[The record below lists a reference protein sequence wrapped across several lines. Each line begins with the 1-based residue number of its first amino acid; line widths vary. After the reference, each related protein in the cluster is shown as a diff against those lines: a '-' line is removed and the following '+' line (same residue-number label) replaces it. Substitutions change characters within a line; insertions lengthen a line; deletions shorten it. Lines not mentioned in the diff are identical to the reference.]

1 MESKRYYIKEGAL
14 EPIHLVENERKLLA
28 EGMQTSVAK
37 ILQEVQKSMKI
48 CKETCGEV
56 NNALIEKNERIQEFY
71 DKFST
76 VLRDKPYILQKCSLH
91 GIVLVKEII
100 SKAREEANLECQ

>member
-1 MESKRYYIKEGAL
+1 
-14 EPIHLVENERKLLA
+14 
-28 EGMQTSVAK
+28 
-37 ILQEVQKSMKI
+37 MKI

-56 NNALIEKNERIQEFY
+56 NDALIEKNEKIQEFY

-76 VLRDKPYILQKCSLH
+76 VLREKPYILQKCSLH

-100 SKAREEANLECQ
+100 SKARAEANLECQ

>member
-1 MESKRYYIKEGAL
+1 
-14 EPIHLVENERKLLA
+14 
-28 EGMQTSVAK
+28 
-37 ILQEVQKSMKI
+37 MKI

-56 NNALIEKNERIQEFY
+56 NNALIEKNEKIQEFY
-71 DKFST
+71 NKFST